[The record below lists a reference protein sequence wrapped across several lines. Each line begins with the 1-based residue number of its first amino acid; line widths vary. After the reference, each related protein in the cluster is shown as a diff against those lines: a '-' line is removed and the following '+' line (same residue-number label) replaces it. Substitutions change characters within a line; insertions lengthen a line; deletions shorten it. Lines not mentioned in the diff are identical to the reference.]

1 MTTDASEHFPADYRR
16 GRHAFVQAC
25 EQAGI
30 DVVSRVHP
38 GIEGR
43 DGKPLFLDTAVIG
56 PREATK
62 ALLLIS
68 ATHGVEGYF
77 GSGVQ
82 TGLMREGL
90 ATRAPADTKIV
101 LLHALNPY
109 GFSWDRRVN
118 EDNADINRNCVDF
131 AHPPANEPYDRL
143 AAAISPRDIS
153 GAAMKSANAR
163 LVEFLKSHGAFALQE
178 AISKGQYKY
187 PDGVYYGGARESWS
201 IKMLKDVFVETLAH
215 VKTLTVI
222 DFHTGLGAFGAG
234 EMITEDMPG
243 SPAYRRARAMWGGKV
258 ASSEAG
264 ESVSAPLSGT
274 IDKAVAT
281 WLKAVELTFA
291 RAGSGHARHPRGVQ
305 CAAQGQLAA
314 LFRAGALRAQGGANH
329 PPRTARRLLSRHGG
343 MEAQGVGPCRRGG
356 CLGAP
361 GARLTAAPD
370 AAEARWSS
378 RWGG

>member
-1 MTTDASEHFPADYRR
+1 MNPEGHFPADYRQ
-16 GRHAFVQAC
+16 GRHEFVAAC
-25 EQAGI
+25 EHANI
-30 DVVSRVHP
+30 DVISRVNP
-38 GIEGR
+38 DVQGR

-56 PREATK
+56 PRDAKK

-77 GSGVQ
+77 GSGIQ

-90 ATRAPADTKIV
+90 AERAPKDTKIV

-131 AHPPANEPYDRL
+131 KHPPANTPYDDL
-143 AAAISPRDIS
+143 QVEISPRDIS
-153 GAAMKSANAR
+153 DASMRAANRK
-163 LVEFLKSHGAFALQE
+163 LTEFLKAHGAFALQE

-187 PDGVYYGGARESWS
+187 PNGVYYGGAREAWS
-201 IKMLKDVFVETLAH
+201 LKMLRDVFTESLAH
-215 VKTLTVI
+215 LKELIVI

-234 EMITEDMPG
+234 EMITEDLPG
-243 SPAYRRARAMWGGKV
+243 SAPYKRAKAMWGDRV

-281 WLKAVELTFA
+281 WLKGVELTFA
-291 RAGSGHARHPRGVQ
+291 
-305 CAAQGQLAA
+305 A
-314 LFRAGALRAQGGANH
+314 LEVGTRDTRTVFNALRKDNWLHCFAPERHKDPKANEIRLELRDAFY
-329 PPRTARRLLSRHGG
+329 PDTAEWKRMVWSHGN
-343 MEAQGVGPCRRGG
+343 EVVSSALAE
-356 CLGAP
+356 LG
-361 GARLTAAPD
+361 
-370 AAEARWSS
+370 
-378 RWGG
+378 

>member
-1 MTTDASEHFPADYRR
+1 MSVYPEAHFPTDYRH
-16 GRHAFVQAC
+16 GRHDFIAAC
-25 EQAGI
+25 EEAGI
-30 DVVSRVHP
+30 DVIARVHP
-38 GIEGR
+38 DVAGR

-56 PREATK
+56 PRDAKK

-90 ATRAPADTKIV
+90 AGRAPKGAKIV

-131 AHPPANEPYDRL
+131 AAPPANGPYDQL

-153 GAAMKSANAR
+153 AKGLKGANAD
-163 LVEFLKSHGAFALQE
+163 LIDYLKKHGAFALQE

-201 IKMLKDVFVETLAH
+201 LKMLKDVFAENLGT
-215 VKTLTVI
+215 VKKLTVI
-222 DFHTGLGAFGAG
+222 DFHTGLGEFGAG

-243 SPAYRRARAMWGGKV
+243 SAAYKRARAMWGGRV

-274 IDKAVAT
+274 IDKAVAQ
-281 WLKAVELTFA
+281 WLDKVELTFA
-291 RAGSGHARHPRGVQ
+291 ALEVGTRDTRTVFNALRKDNWLHCFAPGRHKHKLAKAIRLELRDAFYPDTPDWKRMVFGHANEAVT
-305 CAAQGQLAA
+305 AA
-314 LFRAGALRAQGGANH
+314 LKAFG
-329 PPRTARRLLSRHGG
+329 
-343 MEAQGVGPCRRGG
+343 
-356 CLGAP
+356 
-361 GARLTAAPD
+361 
-370 AAEARWSS
+370 
-378 RWGG
+378 

>member
-1 MTTDASEHFPADYRR
+1 MSADPAEHFPADYRDA
-16 GRHAFVQAC
+16 RHAFIHAC
-25 EQAGI
+25 EQAGV
-30 DVVSRVHP
+30 DVVARVHP
-38 GIEGR
+38 KVEGR

-56 PREATK
+56 PREAKK

-90 ATRAPADTKIV
+90 AGRAPKDSKIV

-131 AHPPANEPYDRL
+131 KNPPANEPYDKL

-153 GAAMKSANAR
+153 EEALHQANAK
-163 LVEFLKSHGAFALQE
+163 LVEYLKSHGAFALQE

-201 IKMLKDVFVETLAH
+201 IKMLKDVYTETLTH

-222 DFHTGLGAFGAG
+222 DFHTGLGDFGAG
-234 EMITEDMPG
+234 EMITEDLPG
-243 SPAYRRARAMWGGKV
+243 SAPYKRAKAMWGRRV

-274 IDKAVAT
+274 IDKAVAK

-291 RAGSGHARHPRGVQ
+291 ALEVGTRDTRAVFNALRKDNWLHCFAPGRDKHKDAEAIRLELRDAFYPDTAEWKRKVWGHAQDVVG
-305 CAAQGQLAA
+305 AA
-314 LFRAGALRAQGGANH
+314 LQAL
-329 PPRTARRLLSRHGG
+329 
-343 MEAQGVGPCRRGG
+343 
-356 CLGAP
+356 
-361 GARLTAAPD
+361 
-370 AAEARWSS
+370 
-378 RWGG
+378 